1 MRPWL
6 PTSYVQSWPLLF
18 LGSVLGLGLVLPI
31 TTFFQDETEL
41 SDSPYLRIDPEK
53 IVIDDKD
60 PRIPCGECHNLEF
73 ETWKET
79 KHATG
84 FDELHRTD
92 RAQAILEN
100 MDLSQSKRES
110 LCLKCHYTANIKR
123 NKVQAVAGVSC
134 ESCHGAAR
142 DWVNIHQD
150 YGGATHDTESE
161 EHKEMRIN
169 QAITNGMLRPSSNLY
184 AVTANC
190 FECHTVPEEK
200 LVNTG
205 GHLVGRADFD
215 LINRI
220 DQIRH
225 NFLAAQWP
233 GGSDE
238 NREISPERK
247 RLMYVVGKALS
258 YEYSIRG
265 AARATTEGNYA
276 KGMESLVKK
285 ARRDL
290 DQIIRV
296 VEIPEITQILNI
308 GKDLRIVPN
317 NEDALLAAADRISEQ
332 GQAFVREHDGSAMA
346 ALDPLVRGE
355 RTAPAEAEAEAVV
368 AEVEGNDYERRT
380 RPAWFPTLN
389 EATVAP
395 GGCSCHG
402 SGDTVS
408 GIDKLAW
415 HANDKHSK
423 SADPLLTES
432 TRAVQIASAY
442 GLSPSQMKQGNQLCM
457 SCHGTVV
464 TGDEAFEVEAGVD
477 CQSCHGPAG
486 EYQFQH
492 QSGGYEQ
499 GAEHGMVRLEDA
511 SVRAT
516 NCSRCHHI
524 TDERLLA
531 AGHSTGASFRL
542 GERNGRIQH
551 WAEPTLSTASL
562 NDAYSAAI
570 SSRPVP
576 DVEVI
581 DPPPTPPA
589 DPEPTPPVPTPDADN
604 PDEPVATA
612 PETRP
617 ARAPAPPPANVVVA
631 SVVGEKRQQP
641 SWFPTFRQSTL
652 APLQNCGCHGG
663 QLSWHRD
670 DKHSTSAEPLL
681 NGSARA
687 VQIAQNYGISSSQM
701 KQGNQICM
709 SCHGS
714 VETGQESSEV
724 FDGVSCQSC
733 HGPASEYLSS
743 HPGAKY
749 EGSASKGMVQL
760 EDPAARAAN
769 CARCH
774 HITDE
779 RLLSAGHSDGSSF
792 QMASRNDAIQHWEE
806 PNLSASA
813 LNSAYASV
821 ISSRPVPTVARAELP
836 PPTASSRP
844 RRASS
849 SGTSSGSS
857 IARPEPPR
865 VRPVQGFEAPAAA
878 SSGAGGR
885 GVAVSDTTSTED
897 ILLIIKRRLE
907 SLHRRLGEGE

>member
-1 MRPWL
+1 M
-6 PTSYVQSWPLLF
+6 
-18 LGSVLGLGLVLPI
+18 GLGLVLPI
-31 TTFFQDETEL
+31 TAFFQEDPNL

-73 ETWKET
+73 ETWKDT

-84 FDELHRTD
+84 FDNLHRTD
-92 RAQAILEN
+92 RAQAILTN

-123 NKVQAVAGVSC
+123 GKVQAVAGVSC

-150 YGGATHDTESE
+150 YGGATHQTESE
-161 EHKEMRIN
+161 EHKAMRVN

-215 LINRI
+215 LMERINA
-220 DQIRH
+220 IRH
-225 NFLAAQWP
+225 NFVAAQW
-233 GGSDE
+233 GGSEE
-238 NREISPERK
+238 NREIPPERK
-247 RLMYVVGKALS
+247 RLMYVIGKALS

-276 KGMESLVKK
+276 KGMENLVKN

-290 DQIIRV
+290 DQILRV
-296 VEIPEITQILNI
+296 VSIPEVVQILNI

-317 NEDALLAAADRISEQ
+317 NKDALLAAADRISEQ
-332 GQAFVREHDGSAMA
+332 GQAFVREHDGSAFA

-355 RTAPAEAEAEAVV
+355 RLAPAEAEAEVVV
-368 AEVEGNDYERRT
+368 AEVAGNPYERRT
-380 RPAWFPTLN
+380 RPAWFPTLDQ
-389 EATVAP
+389 ATVAP

-402 SGDTVS
+402 AGDTVS

-415 HANDKHSK
+415 HQNDKHSMT
-423 SADPLLTES
+423 AEPLLNES
-432 TRAVQIASAY
+432 TRAVQIARAY
-442 GLSPSQMKQGNQLCM
+442 GLSPEQMKQGNQLCM
-457 SCHGTVV
+457 NCHGTIE
-464 TGDEAFEVEAGVD
+464 TGNEAFEVEAGVS

-511 SVRAT
+511 SVRAA
-516 NCSRCHHI
+516 NCARCHHI

-531 AGHSTGASFRL
+531 AGHSTGASFQL

-551 WAEPTLSTASL
+551 WAEPTISAANLNTAF
-562 NDAYSAAI
+562 AAAI
-570 SSRPVP
+570 SSRPIP

-581 DPPPTPPA
+581 DVPPPPPA
-589 DPEPTPPVPTPDADN
+589 STRPTPAAPTPDAEE
-604 PDEPVATA
+604 PDEPVAAAETPA
-612 PETRP
+612 PTPR
-617 ARAPAPPPANVVVA
+617 RATPPPAVAVA

-663 QLSWHRD
+663 QLSWHRG
-670 DKHSTSAEPLL
+670 DKHSASAEPLL
-681 NGSARA
+681 NATPRA
-687 VQIAQNYGISSSQM
+687 VQIATNYGISTSQM
-701 KQGNQICM
+701 KQGNQLCM

-714 VETGQESSEV
+714 VETGQESQEV

-743 HPGAKY
+743 HPRDKY
-749 EGSASKGMVQL
+749 EGSESKGMVQL
-760 EDPAARAAN
+760 EQPAARAAN

-792 QMASRNDAIQHWEE
+792 QMASRNEAIKHWEG
-806 PNLSASA
+806 PNLSAGD
-813 LNSAYASV
+813 LNSAFAAA
-821 ISSRPVPTVARAELP
+821 IRSRPVPTVARAELP
-836 PPTASSRP
+836 PPTASRP
-844 RRASS
+844 RRASGGS
-849 SGTSSGSS
+849 ASSGSS
-857 IARPEPPR
+857 VSRPQPPR
-865 VRPVQGFEAPAAA
+865 TRPVDGFTVPSGEA
-878 SSGAGGR
+878 SSLGLSPTP
-885 GVAVSDTTSTED
+885 AVSDSTSTED

-907 SLHRRLGEGE
+907 LLHRRLGQGE

>member
-1 MRPWL
+1 M
-6 PTSYVQSWPLLF
+6 QSWPLLF
-18 LGSVLGLGLVLPI
+18 LGSLLGLGLVLPI
-31 TTFFQDETEL
+31 TAFFQDETNL

-73 ETWKET
+73 ETWRET

-84 FDELHRTD
+84 FDNLHRTD
-92 RAQAILEN
+92 RAQAILDN

-123 NKVQAVAGVSC
+123 DKVQAVAGVSC

-150 YGGATHDTESE
+150 YGGATRETESE
-161 EHKEMRIN
+161 EHKAMRVN

-215 LINRI
+215 LIARV
-220 DQIRH
+220 DLIRH
-225 NFLAAQWP
+225 NFVAAQW
-233 GGSDE
+233 GGSE
-238 NREISPERK
+238 ANRPISPERK

-265 AARATTEGNYA
+265 AAQATTEGNYA

-290 DQIIRV
+290 DEILRV
-296 VEIPEITQILNI
+296 VSIPEIAQIVSI

-317 NEDALLAAADRISEQ
+317 NERALLAAADRISEQ
-332 GQAFVREHDGSAMA
+332 GQAFVREHDGSAFA

-355 RTAPAEAEAEAVV
+355 RAAPAEAEAEVVV

-415 HANDKHSK
+415 HANDKHSQA
-423 SADPLLTES
+423 ADPLLTES
-432 TRAVQIASAY
+432 VRAVQIASAY
-442 GLSPSQMKQGNQLCM
+442 GLSPTQMKQGNQLCM
-457 SCHGTVV
+457 NCHGTIV
-464 TGDEAFEVEAGVD
+464 TGDEAFEVDAGVD
-477 CQSCHGPAG
+477 CQNCHGPAG

-516 NCSRCHHI
+516 NCARCHHI

-551 WAEPTLSTASL
+551 WAEPTISTASL
-562 NDAYSAAI
+562 NDAYTAAI

-581 DPPPTPPA
+581 DPPPPPPADERPTPPA
-589 DPEPTPPVPTPDADN
+589 PTPDAEAA
-604 PDEPVATA
+604 DEPVAGT
-612 PETRP
+612 PEVRPTRQ
-617 ARAPAPPPANVVVA
+617 PAPPPANVVVA
-631 SVVGEKRQQP
+631 SVVGERRQQP

-663 QLSWHRD
+663 QLSWHRG
-670 DKHSTSAEPLL
+670 DKHSASAEPLL
-681 NGSARA
+681 NASPRA
-687 VQIAQNYGISSSQM
+687 VQIAQNYGLSTSQM
-701 KQGNQICM
+701 KQGNQLCM

-714 VETGQESSEV
+714 VETGQESEEV

-743 HPGAKY
+743 HPRDKY
-749 EGSASKGMVQL
+749 AGSASKGMVQL
-760 EDPAARAAN
+760 EQAAARANN

-792 QMASRNDAIQHWEE
+792 QLASRNDAIKHWEG
-806 PNLSASA
+806 PTLSASA
-813 LNSAYASV
+813 LNSAYASA
-821 ISSRPVPTVARAELP
+821 IGSRPVPTVARADLP
-836 PPTASSRP
+836 PVTTTSSRP

-849 SGTSSGSS
+849 GSASSSSGSS
-857 IARPEPPR
+857 VSRPQPPR
-865 VRPVQGFEAPAAA
+865 PRPVQGFEPPPAGGSGVAT
-878 SSGAGGR
+878 SSGT
-885 GVAVSDTTSTED
+885 AVSDTTSTED
-897 ILLIIKRRLE
+897 ILLLIKRRLE
-907 SLHRRLGEGE
+907 SLHRRLGQGQ